1 MSAFPRAVA
10 LVGEAL
16 VDIVHRPDG
25 TVQEHPG
32 GSPANVALALGRL
45 GRKPQLVTSLAADD
59 RGRVVTGWLE
69 DAGVDV
75 AAAAPTSGR
84 TSTAMARLDA
94 TGAAHYDFDIEW
106 RIDAELAEESS
117 VLHVGS
123 IGTYLEPGASGV
135 ESLVRHRRAMST
147 ITFDPNIRPAL
158 IADPAAVRE
167 RVMQLVALADV
178 IKASDEDVH
187 WLYPGRDTAEI
198 AEEWHAAGAAIVVM
212 THGERG
218 ARGSADCGVISVS
231 PVATTVADT
240 VGAGDTFMGALIDG
254 LIEERLVGADRR
266 DALRSIGA
274 DRLQAV
280 LDRSA
285 AAAAITVS
293 RPGTDPPWRG
303 ELADLRPT

>member
-69 DAGVDV
+69 EAGVDV

-94 TGAAHYDFDIEW
+94 TGAAHYVFDIEW
-106 RIDAELAEESS
+106 QVDAELAEESS

-123 IGTYLEPGASGV
+123 IGAYLEPGASGV

-167 RVMQLVALADV
+167 RVMQLVAIADV
-178 IKASDEDVH
+178 IKASDEDVR
-187 WLYPGRDTAEI
+187 WLYPGRDIAEI

-212 THGERG
+212 TLGEKG
-218 ARGSADCGVISVS
+218 ARGSADCGVVSVS
-231 PVATTVADT
+231 PVATTVSDT

-254 LIEERLVGADRR
+254 LIGERLVGADRR

>member
-69 DAGVDV
+69 EAGVDV

-94 TGAAHYDFDIEW
+94 TGAAHYVFDIEW
-106 RIDAELAEESS
+106 QVDAELAEESS

-123 IGTYLEPGASGV
+123 IGAYLEPGASGV

-167 RVMQLVALADV
+167 RVMQLVAIADV
-178 IKASDEDVH
+178 IKASDEDVR
-187 WLYPGRDTAEI
+187 WLYPGRDIAEI

-212 THGERG
+212 TLGEKG
-218 ARGSADCGVISVS
+218 ARGSADCGVVSVS
-231 PVATTVADT
+231 PVATTVSDT

-285 AAAAITVS
+285 AAAAITVA

>member
-69 DAGVDV
+69 EAGVDV

-123 IGTYLEPGASGV
+123 IGAYLEPGASGV

-167 RVMQLVALADV
+167 RVMQLVAIADV
-178 IKASDEDVH
+178 IKASDEDVR
-187 WLYPGRDTAEI
+187 WLYPGRDIAEI

-212 THGERG
+212 TLGEKG
-218 ARGSADCGVISVS
+218 ARGSADCGVVSVS
-231 PVATTVADT
+231 PVATTVSDT

-254 LIEERLVGADRR
+254 LIGERLVGADRR